1 MPKNTNHRDE
11 WDILVSIKPEFSK
24 MKPFEGKG
32 ITARA
37 STAIIL
43 AYFGYSFDV
52 LALMQELSHKTR
64 AYIWNAEGLPGF
76 LVKADLLELLKMA
89 DTRSDI
95 EKVTKW
101 H

>member
-24 MKPFEGKG
+24 KKPFEGKG

-43 AYFGYSFDV
+43 AYYGYSFDV

-76 LVKADLLELLKMA
+76 LVKADLLHVLSCLDKRG
-89 DTRSDI
+89 DL
-95 EKVTKW
+95 
-101 H
+101 

>member
-1 MPKNTNHRDE
+1 M
-11 WDILVSIKPEFSK
+11 
-24 MKPFEGKG
+24 
-32 ITARA
+32 
-37 STAIIL
+37 
-43 AYFGYSFDV
+43 

-64 AYIWNAEGLPGF
+64 AYILNAEGLPGF

-89 DTRSDI
+89 DTRGDI